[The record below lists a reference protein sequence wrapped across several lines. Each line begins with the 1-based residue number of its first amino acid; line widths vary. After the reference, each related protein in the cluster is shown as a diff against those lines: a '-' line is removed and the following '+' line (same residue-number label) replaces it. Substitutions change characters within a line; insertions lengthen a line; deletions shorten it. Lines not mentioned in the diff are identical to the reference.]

1 MFSSFFRLK
10 SPFFGVYSS
19 FLHRQMVSS
28 RFSFNNWIVIFKCM
42 FIVFYIEK
50 WPPRSDL
57 RMPEW
62 IIFSGHK
69 IWPSPGLMVS
79 NKMNS
84 PPLCYSYG
92 SRTTKVEKEC
102 CKMRKLAADVSQ
114 NFKNWQGEMSLAYQG
129 VLSVLGKRF
138 TCDKNGKFPCK
149 KGPLIED
156 LLSVVDIRHAQIIA
170 DLIKDYK

>member
-1 MFSSFFRLK
+1 
-10 SPFFGVYSS
+10 
-19 FLHRQMVSS
+19 
-28 RFSFNNWIVIFKCM
+28 
-42 FIVFYIEK
+42 
-50 WPPRSDL
+50 
-57 RMPEW
+57 
-62 IIFSGHK
+62 
-69 IWPSPGLMVS
+69 
-79 NKMNS
+79 MNS

-92 SRTTKVEKEC
+92 NRTTKAEKEC

-129 VLSVLGKRF
+129 VQSVLGKRNNVRK
-138 TCDKNGKFPCK
+138 TENFPVK

>member
-92 SRTTKVEKEC
+92 SRTTKVEK
-102 CKMRKLAADVSQ
+102 D
-114 NFKNWQGEMSLAYQG
+114 
-129 VLSVLGKRF
+129 
-138 TCDKNGKFPCK
+138 
-149 KGPLIED
+149 
-156 LLSVVDIRHAQIIA
+156 SVVSSA
-170 DLIKDYK
+170 DSRERSLKTQGSNHKSWRSFY